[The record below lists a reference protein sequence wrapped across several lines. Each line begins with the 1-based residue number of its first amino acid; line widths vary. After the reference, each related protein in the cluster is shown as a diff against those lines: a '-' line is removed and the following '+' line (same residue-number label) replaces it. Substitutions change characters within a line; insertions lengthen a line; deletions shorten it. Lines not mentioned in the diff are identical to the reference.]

1 MKNSNVVSIILLE
14 MKNSNV
20 VSIILLVIAIVA
32 AAFIIGSDGI
42 NKKVT
47 LYSSAPE
54 SEDRTFLNNLEKSLV
69 RIPDMKE
76 LMGLAL
82 TYEIG
87 LGSPGEISI
96 QCKLYKDVVD
106 ISDEIRQAASDA
118 AYVMGI
124 KDYAANSEVISS
136 HFVKANSMQVG
147 MDIAHHACMDVINK
161 TKLKSGIIPVTVDS
175 RNVVCN
181 GYAKGVA
188 DAFMRSRGQ

>member
-1 MKNSNVVSIILLE
+1 MGLIT
-14 MKNSNV
+14 
-20 VSIILLVIAIVA
+20 
-32 AAFIIGSDGI
+32 AFMIGSDGI

-54 SEDRTFLNNLEKSLV
+54 SENRTFLSNLEKSLA

-82 TYEIG
+82 TYEVA
-87 LGSPGEISI
+87 LASPGEISI
-96 QCKLYKDVVD
+96 QSKLHKDVVD

-136 HFVKANSMQVG
+136 HFVKANNMQLG
-147 MDIAHHACMDVINK
+147 MDIAHQVCMDVIGK
-161 TKLKSGIIPVTVDS
+161 TKLKSGIIPVTVGS
-175 RNVVCN
+175 RNVICD

-188 DAFMRSRGQ
+188 DAFMRSREQ